1 MWNPDLAFRSCNEAP
16 IPLYLEN
23 FEKEKLLHSIWKAVF
38 WVLCSPHFQRHGF
51 FFFFPLENLTRLSL
65 FGCQSLT
72 LYCHDL
78 LTLISVLN
86 VTLDLNDNMCYSFK
100 AVQSVSVITRT
111 QFSLNFHYVSLI
123 WWMYVLLPY
132 IHSPFLAFVFLG
144 VTMIDYSVSWKLSLF
159 SSEIKTRIF
168 QPFSFLL

>member
-1 MWNPDLAFRSCNEAP
+1 MWQTYSKCETQTWLLEAAMKLP
-16 IPLYLEN
+16 FLY
-23 FEKEKLLHSIWKAVF
+23 IWRTLKKTNYCIVSERLF
-38 WVLCSPHFQRHGF
+38 SECYVVLIFKDMD

-100 AVQSVSVITRT
+100 AVQSVSKLLQGPSFHWIFTM
-111 QFSLNFHYVSLI
+111 SLLYDECMFYYLI
-123 WWMYVLLPY
+123 F
-132 IHSPFLAFVFLG
+132 IHHS
-144 VTMIDYSVSWKLSLF
+144 
-159 SSEIKTRIF
+159 
-168 QPFSFLL
+168 